1 MANRLLFVSL
11 SRRLS
16 STTAAVKYNKKTSS
30 TVPVTEVFQ
39 VAKHGSF
46 IQSSPQLYNPFIE
59 DQYLRTHLS
68 QRLPSEVSKL
78 LICQYLFSYFII
90 GL

>member
-1 MANRLLFVSL
+1 MASRLLFLSL

-16 STTAAVKYNKKTSS
+16 STAAAAKSNKKTGS

-39 VAKHGSF
+39 RAKHGSF
-46 IQSSPQLYNPFIE
+46 IQSSPELYNPFIE

-78 LICQYLFSYFII
+78 IT
-90 GL
+90 